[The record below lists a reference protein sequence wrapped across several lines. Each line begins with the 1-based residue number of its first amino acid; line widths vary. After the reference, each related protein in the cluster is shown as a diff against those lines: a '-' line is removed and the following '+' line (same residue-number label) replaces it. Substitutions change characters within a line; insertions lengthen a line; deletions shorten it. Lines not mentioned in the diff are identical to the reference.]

1 MYIIIEILAGIIILQ
16 SIIMWKYQRQVKD
29 ICRQLSFL
37 IRCHRFV
44 ISLPCNVP
52 TTSFCYLSSY
62 RYCFLLSCYIISS
75 HERFSIMT
83 LYKNDKFFL
92 VFLSIISV
100 FLLPASNTP
109 PCEHAIRSLPDA
121 DIRSRLLYGF
131 FGSGSYGSGCP
142 FLFPSADCN

>member
-1 MYIIIEILAGIIILQ
+1 MTAVIICCRTIAGCHSHQ
-16 SIIMWKYQRQVKD
+16 KHTGNSCQNF
-29 ICRQLSFL
+29 FL
-37 IRCHRFV
+37 RYHRFV

-92 VFLSIISV
+92 VFLSIISA
-100 FLLPASNTP
+100 FLLTASNTP

-131 FGSGSYGSGCP
+131 SGSESYGSGCP